1 MFNTLATN
9 AFNARI
15 TQANLITKTDFDAK
29 LLGLNRKITNN
40 KSKRLLVENELNKL
54 KTFDSIYFRGK
65 IILMKMVRKII
76 IYFNHFL
83 SI

>member
-15 TQANLITKTDFDAK
+15 TQANLIRKTDFDAK

-54 KTFDSIYFRGK
+54 KTFDSIYFRGN

-83 SI
+83 SV

>member
-15 TQANLITKTDFDAK
+15 TQANLIRKTDFDAK

-83 SI
+83 SV